1 MGSLGFLAPFQF
13 TKSIEHVEECVY
25 KDCITR
31 VLKGELLYFSCVAMY
46 NVFSQVHTSNNC
58 CLLLRVINMLHV
70 HVYTLILSC
79 IGTPWMW
86 LKQSFNVIMPRCA
99 CASEVYCNRF
109 VSVCVCVCLCQ
120 L

>member
-70 HVYTLILSC
+70 HAC
-79 IGTPWMW
+79 IHTN
-86 LKQSFNVIMPRCA
+86 SFMYRHSLDVAKTII
-99 CASEVYCNRF
+99 
-109 VSVCVCVCLCQ
+109 
-120 L
+120 